1 MVEYL
6 SPNQILIVD
15 DQVAD
20 IQVLSQILVEA
31 GFSLTIVATAEQAI
45 AAAQA
50 TAPDLILLDAE
61 LETRSHWQIC
71 SQLQVEPATQ
81 SVPLIMILTTVDDR
95 GTAFAKGAIDYLIKP
110 WQATEVLT
118 RITLHLK
125 SRQLAHPLVS
135 PSKPL
140 QPHPDQGALAT
151 TFHQLQAQL
160 QQEIRDRKRLE
171 RALRESEARFRT
183 IFEQAAVGVN
193 LADLS
198 GRFIRV
204 NQPFCQLL
212 GYSEA
217 ELLELTFQHITHPD
231 DLKQQYQLQQQL
243 LTGKIDSFTLEK
255 RYIRQDGTTIWV
267 NVTLSSVQDA
277 DGHRIADL
285 AIVEDISTR
294 KQAESEQQR
303 LVQEFSNLKFALD
316 QAAIVALIDVQGRII
331 DANDRFCQ
339 VSKYTRAELIGQA
352 GLLIYAEQLSAA
364 LLPTLWKTIS
374 SGRIW
379 QGELKNQAKDGSEYW
394 LDTAI
399 VPFLDVEGKPTH
411 YLSVQFE
418 ITERKQAEEALR
430 QSESK
435 HRALINALPDL
446 IMRMSSDGVYLDF
459 FPTTTFR
466 VLADTE
472 IVGAGIYDQGLPHDL
487 AHLRLNYIHQAL
499 QTGEL
504 QVYEQEIYVDHEL
517 RTEEVRI
524 AVCGDQEV
532 LVIVRD
538 VTDRRQLE
546 QKLQLTQ
553 LTLQTLVEST
563 ASVTGKA
570 FFPALAQHIARALQV
585 SYVSVSKK
593 HPHHL
598 ETLAFFAN
606 GELLPNFT
614 YATSSTPCE
623 VTLANGIYYCEQ
635 HVQAQFPADIE
646 LQTLNAESYFGI
658 SLKDSNGQVI
668 GLLCVI
674 SQHPIADPQQT
685 ETILRIFA
693 ARAAAELERLQV
705 LDSLHQLNEE
715 LEVRVQQRTQDLLK
729 SQQAWQESETN
740 RRILFETAP
749 IGLVLC
755 QMDGSLV
762 DVNPAFAD
770 MLGRRIE
777 DTLTLTYF
785 DITPEKY
792 AAEEQIQLQMLRT
805 TGRYGPYEKEFI
817 HQDGHLIPVQLSGI
831 VIERDG
837 EPFIWSGVTNI
848 SALKQAEAALRDSE
862 ERLRLALVAANQGLY
877 DLNLK
882 TGEAVVSP
890 EYATMLEYDPATFHE
905 TNAQWIERL
914 HPDDRESVANI
925 YRAYVSGEIADY
937 VVEFRQRTR
946 RGNWKWIL
954 SLGKIVAWDNDGQ
967 PLRMLGTHTD
977 ISDRKAAEAALRHA
991 NTELEMRVEART
1003 AELRQAK
1010 EAAEAA
1016 NRAKSV
1022 FLANM
1027 SHELRTPLNAIL
1039 GFSQLMVRD
1048 ASISAHHRE
1057 DLGIINRSGEHLLNL
1072 INDILEMS
1080 KIEAGQVNFTP
1091 TEFDLYCLLDSL
1103 TEMFRLR
1110 AETKGLQ
1117 LNLVRSSNVPRYIK
1131 TDDNKLR
1138 QILINVL
1145 GNAVKFTSTGQVTLH
1160 VKPLTTIPN
1169 NLGATEFSSC
1179 TLLFEVNDTG
1189 IGIPATA
1196 LDSLFN
1202 PFVQANPGQRTQ
1214 DGTGLGLAIS
1224 RQYVYLL
1231 GGDITIDSSVGQ
1243 GTSVRF
1249 TIQVDRAETIAEPD
1263 TLVYRRAIGLAPNQP
1278 TYRIL
1283 VVEDNLPSRKLLTS
1297 LLQPLGFD
1305 VQTVVNGYEAIALWQ
1320 SWHPHLIWM
1329 DMRMPELNGY
1339 EATRQ
1344 IRAMEAVQA
1353 DDSQPIIII
1362 ALTASAFEEQ
1372 RAKILAAGC
1381 NDFIRKPFQIEI
1393 LLEKMAE
1400 YLGVCYL
1407 YADELV
1413 HPMPHPLNSGISG
1426 DHVTA
1431 YTVTPEALQVMP
1443 VEWIKLVQ
1451 AATIALEAE
1460 ELMQLIQQ
1468 IPDAHTALAQFLRER
1483 IREFDFNQVF
1493 ELTNAALENL
1503 DAP

>member
-6 SPNQILIVD
+6 RPDRILVVED
-15 DQVAD
+15 PASDT
-20 IQVLSQILVEA
+20 QVLSQLLMAA
-31 GFSLTIVATAEQAI
+31 GFSLTIATTVEQAI
-45 AAAQA
+45 TAAQ
-50 TAPDLILLDAE
+50 TKAPDLILLDAE
-61 LETRSHWQIC
+61 FAAKSNWQLC
-71 SQLQVEPATQ
+71 QQLQGAATQ
-81 SVPLIMILTTVDDR
+81 SAPLLMLLSTLNDR
-95 GTAFAKGAIDYLIKP
+95 EMALSQGAIDYLIKP
-110 WQATEVLT
+110 WQATEILT
-118 RITLHLK
+118 RVTLHLK
-125 SRQLAHPLVS
+125 CRQRAQPLASLQS
-135 PSKPL
+135 QL
-140 QPHPDQGALAT
+140 QPAQDQNPAAIALHHA
-151 TFHQLQAQL
+151 QEQL

-183 IFEQAAVGVN
+183 IFEQAAVGIN

-204 NQPFCQLL
+204 NQHFCQLL
-212 GYSEA
+212 GYTEA
-217 ELLELTFQHITHPD
+217 ELLELTFQQITHPD
-231 DLKQQYQLQQQL
+231 DLDRQRQSQQQL
-243 LTGKIDSFTLEK
+243 LVGKINSFMLEK
-255 RYIRQDGTTIWV
+255 RYIRRDGTYIWA

-277 DGHRIADL
+277 DDHRIADL
-285 AIVEDISTR
+285 AIVEDISDR
-294 KQAESEQQR
+294 KQAEAEQQR
-303 LVQEFSNLKFALD
+303 LVQELSNLKFALD
-316 QAAIVALIDVQGRII
+316 QAAIVALIDAQGTII
-331 DANDRFCQ
+331 NVNDRFCQ
-339 VSKYTRAELIGQA
+339 ASRYTRAELIGQTNR
-352 GLLIYAEQLSAA
+352 LLYPEQPVAS
-364 LLPTLWKTIS
+364 LLPTLWQTIA
-374 SGRIW
+374 SGHVW
-379 QGELKNQAKDGSEYW
+379 QGELKNYAKDGAEYW

-399 VPFLDVEGKPTH
+399 VPFLDTEGQPTH
-411 YLSVQFE
+411 YLSIQFE

-430 QSESK
+430 QNESK
-435 HRALINALPDL
+435 YRALINALPDL
-446 IMRMSSDGVYLDF
+446 IMRMSGDGTYLDF

-466 VLADTE
+466 VFADPD
-472 IVGAGIYDQGLPHDL
+472 IVGAGIYDWGLPYDL
-487 AHLRLNYIHQAL
+487 AHLRLHYIHQAL
-499 QTGEL
+499 QTGDL
-504 QVYEQEIYVDHEL
+504 QVYEQEICVDHE
-517 RTEEVRI
+517 RRIEEVRI

-538 VTDRRQLE
+538 VTDRHQLE
-546 QKLQLTQ
+546 QELQSAQ

-563 ASVTGKA
+563 ASVTGQA
-570 FFPALAQHIARALQV
+570 FFPALAQQIARALQV
-585 SYVSVSKK
+585 DYVAVARK
-593 HPHHL
+593 HHYHL

-606 GELLPNFT
+606 GALLPNFT
-614 YATSSTPCE
+614 YAIASTPCE
-623 VTLANGIYYCEQ
+623 VTLAHGIYYGDRQ
-635 HVQAQFPADIE
+635 VQAQFPDDAK
-646 LQTLNAESYFGI
+646 LHTFNAESYFGI
-658 SLKDSNGQVI
+658 SLKDSDGQAI
-668 GLLCVI
+668 GLLCII
-674 SQHPIADPQQT
+674 SQSLIANPQQT

-693 ARAAAELERLQV
+693 ARAAAELERLQA
-705 LDSLHQLNEE
+705 LESLHQLNEE
-715 LEVRVQQRTQDLLK
+715 LEIRVQQRTQDLFK
-729 SQQAWQESETN
+729 SQQAWQESEAY

-762 DVNPAFAD
+762 DVNPTFAE
-770 MLGRRIE
+770 MIGRSIE

-792 AAEEQIQLQMLRT
+792 ALEEAVQLQTLRL

-905 TNAQWIERL
+905 TNAKWIERL
-914 HPDDRESVANI
+914 HPDDRDSVSKI
-925 YRAYVSGEIADY
+925 YQAYVRGAIADY

-946 RGNWKWIL
+946 SGNWKWIL
-954 SLGKIVAWDNDGQ
+954 SLGKIVAWDDAGQ

-977 ISDRKAAEAALRHA
+977 ISDRKAAEAALRRA

-1010 EAAEAA
+1010 EAAESA
-1016 NRAKSV
+1016 NRAKSA

-1048 ASISAHHRE
+1048 ASIGEQHRE
-1057 DLGIINRSGEHLLNL
+1057 NLGIINRSGEHLLNL

-1091 TEFDLYCLLDSL
+1091 ADFDLYFLLDSL

-1110 AETKGLQ
+1110 AESKGLR
-1117 LNLVRSSNVPRYIK
+1117 LHLDRASNVPRYVK

-1138 QILINVL
+1138 QILINIL
-1145 GNAVKFTSTGQVTLH
+1145 GNAVKFTSAGQVTLH
-1160 VKPLTTIPN
+1160 VKQLTPS
-1169 NLGATEFSSC
+1169 LDSSDAPDFSY

-1196 LDSLFN
+1196 LDTLFN
-1202 PFVQANPGQRTQ
+1202 PFVQANSGQRTQ

-1224 RQYVYLL
+1224 RQYVHLL
-1231 GGDITIDSSVGQ
+1231 GGEITIDSLVGQ
-1243 GTSVRF
+1243 GTTVRF
-1249 TIQVDRAETIAEPD
+1249 TVQVSCVEATPALG
-1263 TLVYRRAIGLAPNQP
+1263 TLTCRQVIGLAPHQP

-1283 VVEDNLPSRKLLTS
+1283 VVEDNLPSRKLLTK

-1305 VQTVVNGYEAIALWQ
+1305 VQTAGNGREAIALWQ

-1329 DMRMPELNGY
+1329 DMRMPELDGY

-1344 IRAMEAVQA
+1344 IRAIEAVQPPYV
-1353 DDSQPIIII
+1353 QPTVII

-1372 RAKILAAGC
+1372 RARILAVGC
-1381 NDFIRKPFQIEI
+1381 NDFIRKPFQIET
-1393 LLEKMAE
+1393 LLEAMAE

-1407 YADELV
+1407 YADAPEDTTV
-1413 HPMPHPLNSGISG
+1413 HQSNLG
-1426 DHVTA
+1426 DSVIPVA
-1431 YTVTPEALQVMP
+1431 PYLLTPQALQVMP
-1443 VEWIKLVQ
+1443 VEWIKMVQ
-1451 AATIALEAE
+1451 AATIALESE
-1460 ELMQLIQQ
+1460 ELLGLIQQ
-1468 IPDAHTALAQFLRER
+1468 IPAAHTALAQLLRER
-1483 IREFDFNQVF
+1483 IREFDFNKVF
-1493 ELTNAALENL
+1493 ELTNSALENL
-1503 DAP
+1503 ESF